1 MIRRGFWLLLGA
13 VTGIMGYRR
22 VAAVGQQVSAKLSGT
37 RLSGTNPR
45 EGRAPAALTARRAAR
60 GVFSGARGA
69 VRFTRDVREGMD
81 LYMDRHQGHPGST
94 LGAGQNSRDD
104 VNNSHANDSRTNDSH
119 TNDRHMDDDYVK
131 DGR

>member
-1 MIRRGFWLLLGA
+1 MIRRSFWLLLGA

-37 RLSGTNPR
+37 RLAGTRPAGTRLAGTNPR

-60 GVFSGARGA
+60 GVLTGAKEA
-69 VRFTRDVREGMD
+69 FRFTRDVREGMD
-81 LYMDRHQGHPGST
+81 LYMDRHEGQRRRRRQQKTPSGST
-94 LGAGQNSRDD
+94 LS
-104 VNNSHANDSRTNDSH
+104 NNDANH
-119 TNDRHMDDDYVK
+119 DYAR

>member
-37 RLSGTNPR
+37 RPSGTRPSGTKPR
-45 EGRAPAALTARRAAR
+45 EGRAPAALTARRAGR
-60 GVFSGARGA
+60 GMLTGVKEAF
-69 VRFTRDVREGMD
+69 RFTRDVREGMD
-81 LYMDRHQGHPGST
+81 LYMDRHEGHPGST
-94 LGAGQNSRDD
+94 LSNND
-104 VNNSHANDSRTNDSH
+104 VNH
-119 TNDRHMDDDYVK
+119 DYAR

>member
-1 MIRRGFWLLLGA
+1 VIRRGFWLLLGA

-37 RLSGTNPR
+37 RLAGTSLAGTKPR

-60 GVFSGARGA
+60 GMLTGAKEA
-69 VRFTRDVREGMD
+69 FRFTRDVREGMD
-81 LYMDRHQGHPGST
+81 LYMDRHEGHPGST
-94 LGAGQNSRDD
+94 LSNDD
-104 VNNSHANDSRTNDSH
+104 LNHDNAR
-119 TNDRHMDDDYVK
+119 

>member
-37 RLSGTNPR
+37 GLAGTSVAGTNPPGTKPR

-60 GVFSGARGA
+60 GMLTAAKEAF
-69 VRFTRDVREGMD
+69 RFTRDVREGMD
-81 LYMDRHQGHPGST
+81 LYMDRHEGHPGST
-94 LGAGQNSRDD
+94 LSNND
-104 VNNSHANDSRTNDSH
+104 VNH
-119 TNDRHMDDDYVK
+119 DYAR